1 MMHIRTTLRNVKLIS
16 EIDED
21 VPKIFCTEPRR
32 LKQILINLIG
42 NSLKFTF
49 KGYIKLKIK
58 CLRGNYNLL
67 KISVEDTGLGI
78 KKENIKKLFK
88 MFSMLKDSK

>member
-1 MMHIRTTLRNVKLIS
+1 MHIRTTLRNVKLIS

>member
-16 EIDED
+16 EIDEE

-58 CLRGNYNLL
+58 CLNGN
-67 KISVEDTGLGI
+67 
-78 KKENIKKLFK
+78 
-88 MFSMLKDSK
+88 

>member
-21 VPKIFCTEPRR
+21 VPMIFCTEPRR

-49 KGYIKLKIK
+49 KGYIKLTIK
-58 CLRGNYNLL
+58 CIKGN
-67 KISVEDTGLGI
+67 
-78 KKENIKKLFK
+78 
-88 MFSMLKDSK
+88 